1 MHTTASVSL
10 TSSLKPRTKK
20 ALVYQLIIQMLMQP
34 SLLFIPDTFIIITS
48 AGAVA
53 SFMHAIKGTLYY
65 LINVRLV
72 D

>member
-1 MHTTASVSL
+1 
-10 TSSLKPRTKK
+10 
-20 ALVYQLIIQMLMQP
+20 MLMQP